1 MMAENKDYAGE
12 VYHPAPEIIAQA
24 HVPDYEAVNAAAVAD
39 LAGFWGGIASENFEW
54 YEPWES
60 VLDDSNAPFYKWFT
74 SAKVNIVHNA
84 LDRHMRTEVRNK
96 AAFIFVGEP
105 GDTRVYTYQQLNRE
119 VCKFASVLRAMGVN
133 KGDRVTIYMGRIPEL
148 AVAMLA
154 CAKVGA
160 IHSVV
165 YGGFS
170 TEALHGRIED
180 SSSKVVI
187 TCDGAWLRGKII
199 ELKKIANEAVERAEM
214 VQAVICVKR
223 TGQEVEMI
231 SGRDHWYHELMDL
244 PIADPNAPT
253 EIMDAE
259 DPLFILYTSGTTG
272 KPKAILHT
280 HGGYMVGTATTLK
293 WVFDIRPEDIWW
305 CAADP
310 GWITGHSYI
319 VYSPLVLGATG
330 FMYEGAPT
338 HPNPDRWWQLIAEYG
353 ITILYTAPT
362 AIRGLMRY
370 GESWPD
376 RHDLSSLRLLGTVG
390 WYHRVIGNE
399 NCPIMDTWW
408 QTETG
413 NFMITPLPSVPL
425 KPGSATVPFPGV
437 QVDVVGEEGE
447 PVPPG
452 EEGYLVIKGPWPA
465 MLRTVYQDP
474 DRYVQQYWSRFAE
487 QGWYLPGDS
496 AKKDEDGYIWVIG
509 RIDDVIKVSGY
520 RLGTAEIES
529 ALVSH
534 PAVAE
539 AAVIGVPD
547 QLRGNIIRAYC
558 ILRQGFEADEN
569 LEGELR
575 DHVGQEMGPIA
586 KPATV
591 EFVDG
596 LPKTRSGKIM
606 RRVLKA
612 KALGQDLGDLS
623 TLAD

>member
-223 TGQEVEMI
+223 TEQEVEMI

-244 PIADPNAPT
+244 
-253 EIMDAE
+253 
-259 DPLFILYTSGTTG
+259 
-272 KPKAILHT
+272 
-280 HGGYMVGTATTLK
+280 HG
-293 WVFDIRPEDIWW
+293 
-305 CAADP
+305 
-310 GWITGHSYI
+310 
-319 VYSPLVLGATG
+319 
-330 FMYEGAPT
+330 
-338 HPNPDRWWQLIAEYG
+338 
-353 ITILYTAPT
+353 
-362 AIRGLMRY
+362 
-370 GESWPD
+370 
-376 RHDLSSLRLLGTVG
+376 
-390 WYHRVIGNE
+390 YHV
-399 NCPIMDTWW
+399 
-408 QTETG
+408 
-413 NFMITPLPSVPL
+413 
-425 KPGSATVPFPGV
+425 
-437 QVDVVGEEGE
+437 
-447 PVPPG
+447 
-452 EEGYLVIKGPWPA
+452 
-465 MLRTVYQDP
+465 
-474 DRYVQQYWSRFAE
+474 
-487 QGWYLPGDS
+487 
-496 AKKDEDGYIWVIG
+496 
-509 RIDDVIKVSGY
+509 
-520 RLGTAEIES
+520 
-529 ALVSH
+529 
-534 PAVAE
+534 
-539 AAVIGVPD
+539 
-547 QLRGNIIRAYC
+547 
-558 ILRQGFEADEN
+558 
-569 LEGELR
+569 
-575 DHVGQEMGPIA
+575 EMGVRHQ
-586 KPATV
+586 TGGHLV
-591 EFVDG
+591 VRG
-596 LPKTRSGKIM
+596 RS
-606 RRVLKA
+606 RLDHWA
-612 KALGQDLGDLS
+612 
-623 TLAD
+623 